1 MPKRPQNYR
10 ALSIY
15 PDGTERARPSL
26 IGGALLAG
34 LRVYQVVLRP
44 LVATHCRFV
53 PSCSAFSMEAIER
66 HGAVHGTWLTV
77 RRLARCH
84 PWHPGG
90 CDPVP
95 NVRSVSGG
103 TA

>member
-1 MPKRPQNYR
+1 MPKRPQNSR
-10 ALSIY
+10 ARSIY
-15 PDGTERARPSL
+15 PDGTERARPSS
-26 IGGALLAG
+26 IGSALLAA
-34 LRVYQVVLRP
+34 LRVYQIALRP
-44 LVATHCRFV
+44 LLPTHCRFV
-53 PSCSAFSMEAIER
+53 PSCSVFSREAIER
-66 HGAVHGTWLTV
+66 HGAVHGTWLTM

>member
-10 ALSIY
+10 ALSIC

-26 IGGALLAG
+26 IGGAVLAA

-44 LVATHCRFV
+44 LVATQCRFV

-66 HGAVHGTWLTV
+66 HGAVQGTWLTI